1 MITPAKTH
9 SQGFTLVEVMV
20 AVVILAI
27 GLLGMATLMMSSL
40 QSSESAYSR
49 SQASLMAYDILDRM
63 RANKVDSGD
72 PAQSFR
78 VTHAS
83 VSNDYLLASTD
94 DCPPPNAG
102 DPDATGAQRAEADLA
117 QWCAQLEDNML
128 NLLGSTRIESG
139 TDETTYIV
147 TIEWQE
153 AYDINRDAN
162 PDDDNPNNIGV
173 LTVEAQL

>member
-1 MITPAKTH
+1 MINPVKTH

-63 RANKVDSGD
+63 RANKVDSTD
-72 PAQSFR
+72 PTQSFR

-83 VSNDYLLASTD
+83 LSDDYLLGGIDA
-94 DCPPPNAG
+94 CPQNGAG
-102 DPDATGAQRAEADLA
+102 DPNGTGAQKAIADLA
-117 QWCAQLEDNML
+117 GWCASLQESMP
-128 NLLGSTRIESG
+128 NLLSTGIEEG
-139 TDETTYIV
+139 DEEATYII

-153 AYDINRDAN
+153 AHDSDG
-162 PDDDNPNNIGV
+162 DGESDTGTLV
-173 LTVEAQL
+173 VEAQL